1 MSEVRYPV
9 ADYATRIA
17 EFLNR
22 ILTKADIDVSP
33 LIESGEGLHPDFE
46 TPDIIVRFDG
56 PDVDL
61 LLENRAEL
69 LLALEH
75 LTQEYLGMGAEDHS
89 RLCFDANDYRV
100 LRVQELRLSAQ
111 TAAERVKKT
120 GQPFFFNP
128 MNSRER
134 RIIHLALRDEPTL
147 RSESV
152 GMGPVR
158 QVCVLPV
165 DAPLPPAP
173 PRPPAPRFGARRDDR
188 RPEGRRNDRDRDRGG
203 NRGRRR
209 P

>member
-1 MSEVRYPV
+1 MSSVRYPV
-9 ADYATRIA
+9 EEHATRIG

-22 ILTKADIDVSP
+22 LLTKADLSLSP
-33 LIESGEGLHPDFE
+33 LIESGENLHPDFE

-75 LTQEYLGMGAEDHS
+75 LTQEYLGMPAEDHS

-134 RIIHLALRDEPTL
+134 RIIHLALREETTL

-188 RPEGRRNDRDRDRGG
+188 GGPEGGRRFDRDRGG